1 MRTLAGLLIGIA
13 TLGCGPKT
21 QEPTSGSATSADSPQ
36 LLVDQTR
43 PKDVAAYVQRQA
55 LASVAA
61 ASNVT
66 VADIEAKVA
75 AGDAETTKALDE
87 AKSVERNRL
96 AKWQSAKTYKFAG
109 ALKDFVDMPRC
120 RKPERAVTRAI
131 ECSVPR
137 VGHCARLRFPSL
149 DCL

>member
-1 MRTLAGLLIGIA
+1 M
-13 TLGCGPKT
+13 
-21 QEPTSGSATSADSPQ
+21 
-36 LLVDQTR
+36 

-75 AGDAETTKALDE
+75 AGDAETTRALDE

-96 AKWQSAKTYKFAG
+96 AKWQSAKTYKFVG
-109 ALKDFVDMPRC
+109 ALKDFVDMPEAGS
-120 RKPERAVTRAI
+120 PNA
-131 ECSVPR
+131 P
-137 VGHCARLRFPSL
+137 
-149 DCL
+149 